1 MPPYFPTLKLHLPNL
16 KHWMPLYLLLS
27 LMNPPDL
34 PKYLPHSQNC
44 PLSLR
49 SYLLLSLNWMQRLQ
63 KKLRRLQKYS
73 PL

>member
-1 MPPYFPTLKLHLPNL
+1 
-16 KHWMPLYLLLS
+16 
-27 LMNPPDL
+27 MNPPDL

-44 PLSLR
+44 SLSLL

-73 PL
+73 LHLQMNLLCWLKYPPL